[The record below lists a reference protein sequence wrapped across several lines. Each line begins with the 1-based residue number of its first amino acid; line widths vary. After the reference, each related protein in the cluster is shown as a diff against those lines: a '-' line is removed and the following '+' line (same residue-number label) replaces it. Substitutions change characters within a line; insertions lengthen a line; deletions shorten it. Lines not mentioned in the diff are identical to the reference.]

1 MFLLL
6 YGTFVQTHKK
16 LSRSYPKPLKFV
28 QILSKRAKF
37 CPDVVQHRFSKTT
50 PKPPETPTVTR
61 VYVTLCPKTRYPTRW
76 TNAGQNGHQTTP
88 SWTKFPHERLGTP
101 NISHRILRI
110 SHRFLRIAGQNHS
123 IWTKS
128 GQNKNTLSC
137 EILKQNARVST
148 L

>member
-1 MFLLL
+1 M
-6 YGTFVQTHKK
+6 
-16 LSRSYPKPLKFV
+16 LSNTIFQELPSNIPKPL
-28 QILSKRAKF
+28 QPQGIAS
-37 CPDVVQHRFSKTT
+37 HHT
-50 PKPPETPTVTR
+50 PKHAIQH
-61 VYVTLCPKTRYPTRW
+61 
-76 TNAGQNGHQTTP
+76 AGQTGHRLP
-88 SWTKFPHERLGTP
+88 SFWTKFPHKRLGTP